1 MMTEETRVLRKG
13 RKIMEWINRIECP
26 SPREFSSSYLMVET
40 KVTVQSAVLL
50 NGCREN
56 TSENYIL

>member
-1 MMTEETRVLRKG
+1 
-13 RKIMEWINRIECP
+13 MEWVNRIECP

-40 KVTVQSAVLL
+40 KVTIQSAVLL
-50 NGCREN
+50 NGRREN